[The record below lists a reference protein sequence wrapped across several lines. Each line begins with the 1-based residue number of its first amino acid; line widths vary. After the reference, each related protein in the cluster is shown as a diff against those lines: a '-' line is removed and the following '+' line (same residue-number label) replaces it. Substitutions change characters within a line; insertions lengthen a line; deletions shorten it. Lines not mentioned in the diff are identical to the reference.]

1 MVIEDLSY
9 RPKSDSSSQFHPASP
24 MARFLAG
31 VFDFLLISPISSFV
45 PALHIQTARL
55 DYAQGYDS
63 AIWFQIVVLAV
74 LTHVVVQTLFLYF
87 IKATPGQAI
96 MGLKVKSLHSE
107 FSWNQALVR
116 SLFYTLSWLFAGLPL
131 LEMLTHPIRRC
142 WHDRV
147 SDTIVVSYRPVP
159 ALVPVNKHLR
169 AEPVRAT
176 MIIGY
181 FFLILCATTWISQMD
196 SLSFT
201 GISYNETEV
210 DTLVA
215 RALLK
220 KDESESVRA
229 EIDDKLWNAKTP
241 QEKSLAYFYRF
252 IWEKE
257 ESVKKALSHQICEW
271 KSESLCTLS
280 KYYLDPAPEKISEL
294 MALSDRPIFLS
305 AQVALM
311 KELTRQSKLVS
322 ALQVYQKIKK
332 EESLSDELRIWDVSL
347 FLKVR
352 EEQGKGRTPASL
364 DPLKKAWAE
373 YEKERG
379 EP

>member
-9 RPKSDSSSQFHPASP
+9 SQKPDSNDNFHPANP

-31 VFDFLLISPISSFV
+31 VFDFLLLSPICSFV
-45 PALHIQTARL
+45 PAFHVQTARL

-63 AIWFQIVVLAV
+63 AIWFQIGVLAV
-74 LTHVVVQTLFLYF
+74 LTHVVLQTLFLYF

-96 MGLKVKSLHSE
+96 MGLKVKSLVPH
-107 FSWNQALVR
+107 FSWNQALIR

-131 LEMLTHPIRRC
+131 LEMLTHPIGRC

-147 SDTIVVSYRPVP
+147 SDTTVVSYRKMAFLSAPNRHIRV
-159 ALVPVNKHLR
+159 
-169 AEPVRAT
+169 EPIRGA
-176 MIIGY
+176 MILG
-181 FFLILCATTWISQMD
+181 FFVLILFASTWISGMD
-196 SLSFT
+196 SMSFT
-201 GISYNETEV
+201 GVNYNENEI

-215 RALLK
+215 RALLT
-220 KDESESVRA
+220 KDQSDDVRA
-229 EIDDKLWNAKTP
+229 EIDDKLWNAKST
-241 QEKSLAYFYRF
+241 QEKALAYFYRF
-252 IWEKE
+252 ITENEKDTK
-257 ESVKKALSHQICEW
+257 SALADQICEW
-271 KSESLCTLS
+271 KAESLCTLS
-280 KYYLDPAPEKISEL
+280 KYYLDPKEEKITDL

-311 KELTRQSKLVS
+311 KELTRQEKVVS
-322 ALQVYQKIKK
+322 ALQVYEKLRK
-332 EESLSDELRIWDVSL
+332 EDALSDELKIWDVSL

-352 EEQGKGRTPASL
+352 DAQSKGRTPASL
-364 DPLKKAWAE
+364 DPLKKAWTQ